1 MMRAMS
7 QSNLNGVVTMPGV
20 GLRKQGDQVSQVV
33 YFKAQSLA
41 GFVQIPR
48 VLTTVRGPVPYA
60 VSVSD
65 IDTTQFKLTLT
76 AVVQPVADNIAPIAV
91 EWFAYV

>member
-1 MMRAMS
+1 
-7 QSNLNGVVTMPGV
+7 
-20 GLRKQGDQVSQVV
+20 
-33 YFKAQSLA
+33 
-41 GFVQIPR
+41 
-48 VLTTVRGPVPYA
+48 VLTTMRGPVPYA

>member
-7 QSNLNGVVTMPGV
+7 QRSFNGRVTMSGM
-20 GLRKQGDQVSQVV
+20 GLRKQGDEVSQAV
-33 YFKAQSLA
+33 YFTSQPLA
-41 GFVQIPR
+41 GFVQIPL
-48 VLTTVRGPVPYA
+48 VIATMLGSVPYA
-60 VSVSD
+60 ISVSD

-76 AVVQPVADNIAPIAV
+76 AVVTPVADNIAPITV